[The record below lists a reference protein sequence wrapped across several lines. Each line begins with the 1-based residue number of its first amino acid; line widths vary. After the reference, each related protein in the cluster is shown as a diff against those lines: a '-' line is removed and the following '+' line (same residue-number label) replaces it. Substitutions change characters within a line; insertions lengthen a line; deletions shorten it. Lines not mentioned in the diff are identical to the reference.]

1 MVRQPAAQ
9 SHAPSGLVVFAK
21 SCAGSRQ
28 MITQPS
34 QGRRWFPNI
43 WDIVAF
49 GLLVAIMVS
58 IAMGARDVAAPLEAL
73 RSPPV
78 TTDPAHLPY
87 YALRTTLRMLAAMAA
102 SLAFTMAFGALCIRS
117 RKLSMVLE
125 PAVDILQ
132 SVPVL
137 GFLTFTI
144 TFFLGLF
151 PGKIIGAEFAAIFA
165 IFTSQAWNM
174 ALSFLQS
181 ARNTPRDLEEAA
193 ASLQLSAWQKFWR
206 LTVPFSMPGLVWNMM
221 MSMSGGW
228 FFIVASEALTVG
240 DQNII
245 LPGVGSYLARAV
257 SEGNLQ
263 AVGYATLTM
272 TVVILIYDQVLF
284 RPLTAWAD
292 KFRMTGDGGD
302 AEAEA
307 PDAWLLDAFRRTRV
321 LRAAVTPVGA
331 LLRQLGQLRLDGG
344 PGRRRRRMFRLPPL
358 LVRALD
364 LLWLAVVVVGSLWA
378 AWLIIS
384 FIRATL
390 TPADFIEAVR
400 LGFFTFLRV
409 MVVVVLSSLF
419 WTPVGVW
426 IGMRP
431 GVAVRAQPIV
441 QFAAAFPANLLFP
454 VVVAG
459 IIVFHGNPNIWLTA
473 LMALGAQWYILFN
486 VIAGASA
493 IPGDLRE
500 AGRSLSLKGA
510 LRWRTLILPGIL
522 PYYVTG
528 ALTAAGGAWNASI
541 VAEIAQWGD
550 TKLVAAG
557 LGSYIAQAS
566 EAGDLPRV
574 VLGVTVMSLFVLA
587 LNRVLWLPLRR
598 WIERRF
604 RL

>member
-1 MVRQPAAQ
+1 
-9 SHAPSGLVVFAK
+9 
-21 SCAGSRQ
+21 
-28 MITQPS
+28 MITQPFL
-34 QGRRWFPNI
+34 GRRWFPNV

-49 GLLVAIMVS
+49 ALLVAIMVS
-58 IAMGARDVAAPLEAL
+58 IAMGARDAAAPLEAL

-117 RKLSMVLE
+117 RKLAMVLE

-151 PGKIIGAEFAAIFA
+151 PGQIIGAEFAAVFA

-206 LTVPFSMPGLVWNMM
+206 LTVPFAMPGLVWNMM

-240 DQNII
+240 DQHII

-257 SEGNLQ
+257 DEGNLH

-272 TVVILIYDQVLF
+272 IVVILIYDQVLF

-302 AEAEA
+302 AAEA
-307 PDAWLLDAFRRTRV
+307 PGAWLLDFFRRTRV
-321 LRAAVTPVGA
+321 LRAIVAPAGG

-344 PGRRRRRMFRLPPL
+344 PGRRRRIMPQLPPGIA
-358 LVRALD
+358 RMLD
-364 LLWLAVVVVGSLWA
+364 LLWMVVVVVGALWA
-378 AWLIIS
+378 SWLIIS
-384 FIRATL
+384 FIRVTL
-390 TPADFIEAVR
+390 APADFVEAIR
-400 LGFFTFLRV
+400 LGCFTFLRV
-409 MVVVVLSSLF
+409 MAVVILASIF
-419 WTPVGVW
+419 WTPIGVW

-431 GVAVRAQPIV
+431 WVAVRAQPIV

-459 IIVFHGNPNIWLTA
+459 IVAFHGNPNIWLTV

-500 AGRSLSLKGA
+500 AGRSLSLRGA

-541 VAEIAQWGD
+541 VAEIAQWGSV
-550 TKLVAAG
+550 KLVAAG

-587 LNRVLWLPLRR
+587 LNRVLWLPLRG

>member
-1 MVRQPAAQ
+1 
-9 SHAPSGLVVFAK
+9 
-21 SCAGSRQ
+21 
-28 MITQPS
+28 MITKS
-34 QGRRWFPNI
+34 SLGRRWFPNV
-43 WDIVAF
+43 WDVVAF
-49 GLLVAIMVS
+49 ALLVAIMVS
-58 IAMGARDVAAPLEAL
+58 ITMGARDAAAPLEAL

-78 TTDPAHLPY
+78 TTDPTHLPY

-102 SLAFTMAFGALCIRS
+102 SLLFTLAFGAICIRS
-117 RKLSMVLE
+117 RKAAAVLE

-151 PGKIIGAEFAAIFA
+151 PGQIIGAEFAAVFA

-174 ALSFLQS
+174 AISFLQS

-193 ASLQLSAWQKFWR
+193 SSLQLSTWQKFWR
-206 LTVPFSMPGLVWNMM
+206 LIVPFAMPGLVWNMM

-240 DQNII
+240 DQHII
-245 LPGVGSYLARAV
+245 LPGVGSYLATAIT
-257 SEGNLQ
+257 EGNLN

-272 TVVILIYDQVLF
+272 VVVILIYDQVLF
-284 RPLTAWAD
+284 RPLTAWAS

-302 AEAEA
+302 AET
-307 PDAWLLDAFRRTRV
+307 PDAWLLDFFRRTRV
-321 LRAAVTPVGA
+321 LRAVVAPVGA
-331 LLRQLGQLRLDGG
+331 LLRTLGQMRLDGG
-344 PGRRRRRMFRLPPL
+344 PGQRRKKKRALPPA
-358 LVRALD
+358 VSRALD
-364 LLWLAVVVVGSLWA
+364 LAWMAIVIAGSLWA

-390 TPADFIEAVR
+390 APADFIEAAR
-400 LGFFTFLRV
+400 LGLYTFARV
-409 MVVVVLSSLF
+409 MVVVVIASII
-419 WTPVGVW
+419 WTPIGVW

-431 GVAVRAQPIV
+431 AVAVRAQPIV

-454 VVVAG
+454 VVVAA
-459 IIVFHGNPNIWLTA
+459 IVLLNGNPNIWLTV

-500 AGRSLSLKGA
+500 AGSSLRLAGA

-574 VLGVTVMSLFVLA
+574 VLGVAIMSLFVLA
-587 LNRVLWLPLRR
+587 LNRVLWLPLRA
-598 WIERRF
+598 WTGRRF

>member
-1 MVRQPAAQ
+1 
-9 SHAPSGLVVFAK
+9 
-21 SCAGSRQ
+21 
-28 MITQPS
+28 MITQPFL
-34 QGRRWFPNI
+34 GRRWFPNV

-49 GLLVAIMVS
+49 ALLVAIMVS
-58 IAMGARDVAAPLEAL
+58 IAMGARDAAAPLEAL

-117 RKLSMVLE
+117 RKLAMVLE

-151 PGKIIGAEFAAIFA
+151 PGQIIGAEFAAVFA

-206 LTVPFSMPGLVWNMM
+206 LTVPFAMPGLVWNMM

-240 DQNII
+240 GQHII

-257 SEGNLQ
+257 DEGNLH

-272 TVVILIYDQVLF
+272 IVVILIYDQVLF

-302 AEAEA
+302 AAEA
-307 PDAWLLDAFRRTRV
+307 PGAWLLDFFRRTRV
-321 LRAAVTPVGA
+321 LRAIVAPVGG

-344 PGRRRRRMFRLPPL
+344 PGRRRRIMPQLPPGIA
-358 LVRALD
+358 RMLD
-364 LLWLAVVVVGSLWA
+364 LLWMVVVVVGALWA
-378 AWLIIS
+378 SWLIIS
-384 FIRATL
+384 FIRVTL
-390 TPADFIEAVR
+390 APADFVEAIR
-400 LGFFTFLRV
+400 LGCFTFLRV
-409 MVVVVLSSLF
+409 MAVVILASIF
-419 WTPVGVW
+419 WTPIGVW

-431 GVAVRAQPIV
+431 WVAVRAQPIV

-459 IIVFHGNPNIWLTA
+459 IVAFHGNPNIWLTV

-500 AGRSLSLKGA
+500 AGRSLSLRGA

-541 VAEIAQWGD
+541 VAEIAQWGSV
-550 TKLVAAG
+550 KLVAAG

-587 LNRVLWLPLRR
+587 LNRVLWLPLRG